1 MTGKDGSAGAGGLAG
16 YFAGFFEELSR
27 RGYGTVRLGAH
38 MELFTDLCQWT
49 EREGVSPAGLDS
61 GQVAAFLADRRRRG
75 RRDLV
80 SAAGARTLTGY
91 LAGAGAIPGQRPVI
105 PEGPAREVLERY
117 RRYLEAERGLAE
129 KTIERYAGIAGRFAG
144 SLERDGEISWQEVR
158 ARDVTRFL
166 VRNCPQRRSGH
177 APEAVPVLR
186 SFLRFCHLDGVTPS
200 ALDGAV
206 PAAAGKRVSPLPKG
220 IPDGDLG
227 RLLASCDRERP
238 RGRRDY
244 AILLLLAR
252 LGLRAGEVAAM
263 TLDDIDWRRGEVA
276 VAGKARR
283 EEVLP
288 LPGDVGGAI
297 ADYLRFGRPEAGAR
311 SVFLRCYAPRQGL
324 SSQGV
329 TNIVYKAC
337 DRAGIARAGAHQ
349 LRHAAASRMLAA
361 GASLGEVGEAL
372 RQRSASSTAIYAKV
386 DRGRL
391 APLARPWPGSP
402 R

>member
-1 MTGKDGSAGAGGLAG
+1 MTNKDSSAGASGLAG
-16 YFAGFFEELSR
+16 YFAGFFGELSR

-38 MELFTDLCQWT
+38 LELFTDLCQWT
-49 EREGVSPAGLDS
+49 EREGIAPAGLDR
-61 GQVAAFLADRRRRG
+61 GQIAGFLADRRRRG
-75 RRDLV
+75 RKDLI

-91 LAGAGAIPGQRPVI
+91 LAGEGAIPAQQPVT
-105 PEGPAREVLERY
+105 PPGPAREVLERY
-117 RRYLEAERGLAE
+117 RRYLETERGLAE
-129 KTIERYAGIAGRFAG
+129 KTIGRYAGIAGRFAG
-144 SLERDGEISWQEVR
+144 SLERDGEICWQEVR

-177 APEAVPVLR
+177 APETVPVLR
-186 SFLRFCHLDGVTPS
+186 SFLRFCHLDGVIPA

-206 PAAAGKRVSPLPKG
+206 PAAAGKRISPLPKG
-220 IPDGDLG
+220 VPDGDLD

-263 TLDDIDWRRGEVA
+263 TLDDIDWRRGELA
-276 VAGKARR
+276 VRGKARR

-288 LPGDVGGAI
+288 LPGDVGGAV
-297 ADYLRFGRPEAGAR
+297 AGYLRCGRPEAGAR
-311 SVFLRCYAPRQGL
+311 NVFLRCYAPRQGL

-337 DRAGIARAGAHQ
+337 DRAGIARVGAHQ

-361 GASLGEVGEAL
+361 GASLGEVGEVL
-372 RQRSASSTAIYAKV
+372 RQRSAASTAIYARI
-386 DRGRL
+386 DYGRL
-391 APLARPWPGSP
+391 APLARPWPGSS